1 MKNKIVLGASI
12 GNCVHVA
19 GIINFLNIAKSHGY
33 DTIFLGPATGT
44 EILKSKILEIK
55 PDIVALSYRL
65 TPENVSKILA
75 DIDEFRKN
83 INFTDTKWC
92 FGGTKPV
99 ADAARTFD
107 FFEYIS
113 DGFDDIDD
121 CACFLNGIEKDD
133 KYREYQGNII
143 DRINEKYP
151 YPVLRHHFGLPS
163 YEDTLKGIKEI
174 ADAKI
179 LDVISLGPDQ
189 NTQQFF
195 FNQQNMDKKNDG
207 AGGVPL
213 RTREDFINLKEATK
227 RGNHPLIR
235 CYSGTADVFKMADL
249 LIETIDNAWSA
260 IPLCWYNELDGR
272 GDRSIEV
279 SIDEAQRLIKYHGDR
294 NIAVEINEPHHWS
307 LRDAHDVMSVFM
319 AYVSAYNAKK
329 YGVKNYIA
337 QYMFNTPNTLSFS
350 MDLARV
356 MAMVELVEEL
366 SDDNFKIYRQ
376 VRAGLNYL
384 SPDLDIAKGQLAAT
398 TFLAMNIKP
407 HIIHVV
413 GFNEAEHAAT
423 PENIIESCKI
433 VRGVIRNLVNDSI
446 DLSKND
452 EIIKRKENLISEVKY
467 LKDFICDFYK
477 DYEDPLSNAFVLA
490 DCIKRGIID
499 APHIVKNDKFRGVL
513 STRVID
519 GKCQACSGLAYSD
532 EKVKELSEKERIG
545 DLREN
550 GNLDISSLKSET
562 KKKPMPKQEKIRIKT
577 LINQ

>member
-1 MKNKIVLGASI
+1 MKNKIILGASI

-19 GIINFLNIAKSHGY
+19 GIINFLNIARTHGY

-44 EILKSKILEIK
+44 DTLISKILEIK
-55 PDIVALSYRL
+55 PDIIAISYRL
-65 TPENVSKILA
+65 TPENAFKILT
-75 DIDEFRKN
+75 DIDRFRKN
-83 INFTDTKWC
+83 TTLEGVKWC

-99 ADAARTFD
+99 ADEARKFD
-107 FFEYIS
+107 FFDYIS

-121 CACFLNGIEKDD
+121 CTCFLKGIEKDD
-133 KYREYQGNII
+133 KNREYHKNII

-163 YEDTLKGIKEI
+163 YEDTLNGIEKI
-174 ADAKI
+174 ANAKI

-195 FNQQNMDKKNDG
+195 FNQHNMDKKNDG

-213 RTREDFINLKEATK
+213 RTKEDFIKLKEATNT
-227 RGNHPLIR
+227 GNHPLIR

-279 SIDEAQRLIKYHGDR
+279 SIDEAQKLIKYHGDR
-294 NIAVEINEPHHWS
+294 NVPVEINEPHHWA

-366 SDDNFKIYRQ
+366 ADDDFKIYRQ

-384 SPDLDIAKGQLAAT
+384 SSDLDIAKGQLAAT
-398 TFLAMNIKP
+398 TFLAMNIRP

-433 VRGVIRNLVNDSI
+433 VRGVIRNLVNDNL
-446 DLSKND
+446 DLSKNTA
-452 EIIKRKENLISEVKY
+452 IIERVKHLKSEVKY
-467 LKDFICDFYK
+467 LSEFICEFYK

-499 APHIVKNDKFRGVL
+499 APHIVKNDKFKGIL

-519 GKCQACSGLAYSD
+519 GKCVAYSE
-532 EKVKELSEKERIG
+532 EKMTELSEKERIEE
-545 DLREN
+545 LRSN
-550 GNLDISSLKSET
+550 GNL
-562 KKKPMPKQEKIRIKT
+562 
-577 LINQ
+577 N

>member
-1 MKNKIVLGASI
+1 MKNKTILGACI

-19 GIINFLNIAKSHGY
+19 GIIRFLDIAKSHSY
-33 DTIFLGPATGT
+33 DTVFLGPATSVDT
-44 EILKSKILEIK
+44 LKAKIIEIK

-65 TPENVSKILA
+65 TPENVYKLLT
-75 DIDEFRKN
+75 DIDEFRKQN
-83 INFTDTKWC
+83 ELSSIKWC

-99 ADAARTFD
+99 ADVAKGFN

-121 CACFLNGIEKDD
+121 CACFLSGVEKNDKD
-133 KYREYQGNII
+133 KYFQGNII

-163 YEDTLKGIKEI
+163 YNDTLEGIKKI
-174 ADAKI
+174 AESKV
-179 LDVISLGPDQ
+179 LDVISIGPDQ

-195 FNQQNMDKKNDG
+195 FNQKNMDSKNDG

-213 RTREDFINLKEATK
+213 RTREDFIKLKEASK
-227 RGNHPLIR
+227 RGNYPLLR
-235 CYSGTADVFKMADL
+235 CYSGTADVFKMADM
-249 LIETIDNAWSA
+249 LIETIDNAWTA

-279 SIDEAQRLIKYHGDR
+279 SIDEAQRLIKYHADR

-307 LRDAHDVMSVFM
+307 LRDAHDVMSAFM

-337 QYMFNTPNTLSFS
+337 QYMFNTPNTLAFS

-356 MAMVELVEEL
+356 MAMVELVEGL
-366 SDDNFKIYRQ
+366 ADDSFKVYRQ

-384 SPDLDIAKGQLAAT
+384 SPDLNIAKGQLAAT

-407 HIIHVV
+407 HIVHVV
-413 GFNEAEHAAT
+413 GFNEAEHAASADD
-423 PENIIESCKI
+423 IIESCKI
-433 VRGVIRNLVNDSI
+433 VRGVIRNLVNDNI
-446 DLSKND
+446 DLSKNE
-452 EIIKRKENLISEVKY
+452 EIIKRKEKLISEVHY
-467 LKDFICDFYK
+467 LEDFICDFYK
-477 DYEDPLSNAFVLA
+477 DYEDPLANAFVLA

-499 APHIVKNDKFRGVL
+499 APHIVKNEKFRGIL
-513 STRVID
+513 KTRVID
-519 GKCQACSGLAYSD
+519 GKCLAYSE
-532 EKVKELSEKERIG
+532 EKMKELSEKERIEE
-545 DLREN
+545 LKIN
-550 GNLDISSLKSET
+550 GNLT
-562 KKKPMPKQEKIRIKT
+562 K
-577 LINQ
+577 

>member
-1 MKNKIVLGASI
+1 MKNKIILGASI

-19 GIINFLNIAKSHGY
+19 GIINFFNIARTHGY
-33 DTIFLGPATGT
+33 DTIFLGPATGVD
-44 EILKSKILEIK
+44 ILISKILEIK
-55 PDIVALSYRL
+55 PDIVAISYRL
-65 TPENVSKILA
+65 TPENACKILT
-75 DIDEFRKN
+75 DIDTFRKN
-83 INFTDTKWC
+83 TDLEGIKWC

-99 ADAARTFD
+99 ADEARKFD
-107 FFEYIS
+107 FFDYIS

-121 CACFLNGIEKDD
+121 CACFLKGIEKDD
-133 KYREYQGNII
+133 KNNEYHRNII

-163 YEDTLKGIKEI
+163 YEETLDGIEKI
-174 ADAKI
+174 ANAKI

-195 FNQQNMDKKNDG
+195 FNQQNMDRKNDG

-213 RTREDFINLKEATK
+213 RTKEDFIKLKEATNT
-227 RGNHPLIR
+227 GNHPLIR

-249 LIETIDNAWSA
+249 LIDTLDNAWSA

-272 GDRSIEV
+272 GNRSIEV
-279 SIDEAQRLIKYHGDR
+279 SIDEAQKLIKYHGYR
-294 NIAVEINEPHHWS
+294 NVPVEINEPHHWS

-356 MAMVELVEEL
+356 MAMVDLVEEL
-366 SDDNFKIYRQ
+366 ADDSFKVYRQ

-433 VRGVIRNLVNDSI
+433 VRGVIRNLVNDNL
-446 DLSKND
+446 DLSKNTA
-452 EIIKRKENLISEVKY
+452 IIERKEHLKSEVKY
-467 LKDFICDFYK
+467 LSDFISDFYK
-477 DYEDPLSNAFVLA
+477 NYEDPLANAFVLA

-499 APHIVKNDKFRGVL
+499 APHIVKNDKFKGIL
-513 STRVID
+513 STRVMD
-519 GKCQACSGLAYSD
+519 GKCVAYSE
-532 EKVKELSEKERIG
+532 EKMTELSEKERIEE
-545 DLREN
+545 LRIN
-550 GNLDISSLKSET
+550 GNLK
-562 KKKPMPKQEKIRIKT
+562 
-577 LINQ
+577 

>member
-1 MKNKIVLGASI
+1 MKNKTILGASI

-19 GIINFLNIAKSHGY
+19 GIIRFLDIAKTHGY
-33 DTIFLGPATGT
+33 ETMFLGPATSLD
-44 EILKSKILEIK
+44 ILKDKILKIK
-55 PDIVALSYRL
+55 PDLVALSYRL
-65 TPENVSKILA
+65 TPENVCKLLS
-75 DIDEFRKN
+75 DIDEFRNKN
-83 INFTDTKWC
+83 DLGNIKWC

-99 ADAARTFD
+99 ADVAKTFD

-121 CACFLNGIEKDD
+121 CTCFLNGVEKNNKDN
-133 KYREYQGNII
+133 YFQGNII

-163 YEDTLKGIKEI
+163 YDDTFEGIKKI
-174 ADAKI
+174 ADSKI
-179 LDVISLGPDQ
+179 LDVISIGPDQ

-195 FNQQNMDKKNDG
+195 FNQQNMDHKHDG

-213 RTREDFINLKEATK
+213 RTREDFVKLKEATK

-235 CYSGTADVFKMADL
+235 CYSGTADVFKMADM
-249 LIETIDNAWSA
+249 LIETIDNAWTA

-272 GDRSIEV
+272 GDRSIEL
-279 SIDEAQRLIKYHGDR
+279 SIDEAQKLIKYHADR

-329 YGVKNYIA
+329 NGVKNYIA
-337 QYMFNTPNTLSFS
+337 QYMFNTPNTLAFS

-366 SDDNFKIYRQ
+366 ADDNFKVYRQ

-407 HIIHVV
+407 HIVHVV
-413 GFNEAEHAAT
+413 GFNEAEHAAS

-433 VRGVIRNLVNDSI
+433 VRGVIRNLVNDNI
-446 DLSKND
+446 DLSKNE
-452 EIIKRKENLISEVKY
+452 EIINRKENLISEVRY
-467 LKDFICDFYK
+467 LEGFIRDFYK
-477 DYEDPLSNAFVLA
+477 DYKDPLSDAFVLA

-499 APHIVKNDKFRGVL
+499 APHIVKNEKFKGIL
-513 STRVID
+513 TTRVIN
-519 GKCQACSGLAYSD
+519 GKCVAFS
-532 EKVKELSEKERIG
+532 EEEMKELSEKERIEE
-545 DLREN
+545 LRKN
-550 GNLDISSLKSET
+550 GNL
-562 KKKPMPKQEKIRIKT
+562 IK
-577 LINQ
+577 

>member
-1 MKNKIVLGASI
+1 MKKKTILGASI

-19 GIINFLNIAKSHGY
+19 GIIKFLDIAKNQNY
-33 DTIFLGPATGT
+33 ETIFLGPATNT
-44 EILKSKILEIK
+44 DVLKNKILELK
-55 PDIVALSYRL
+55 PDMVALSYRL
-65 TPENVSKILA
+65 TPENVCKIVSE
-75 DIDEFRKN
+75 IDEFRKKN
-83 INFTDTKWC
+83 NLIDIKWC

-99 ADAARTFD
+99 ADEAKKFD

-113 DGFDDIDD
+113 DGFDDMDD
-121 CACFLNGIEKDD
+121 CVCFLNGVEKDN
-133 KYREYQGNII
+133 KNNYFHGNII
-143 DRINEKYP
+143 DRISEKYP

-163 YEDTLKGIKEI
+163 YEDTLEGINKI
-174 ADAKI
+174 AESKI
-179 LDVISLGPDQ
+179 LDVISIGPDQ

-195 FNQQNMDKKNDG
+195 FNQRDMDSKNDG

-213 RTREDFINLKEATK
+213 RTKEDFIKLKEATQ

-249 LIETIDNAWSA
+249 LIETIDNAWTA

-272 GDRSIEV
+272 GSRSIEV
-279 SIDEAQRLIKYHGDR
+279 SIDEAQKLIKYHAER
-294 NIAVEINEPHHWS
+294 NVAVEINEPHHWS

-319 AYVSAYNAKK
+319 AYVSSYNAKK
-329 YGVKNYIA
+329 CGVKNYIA
-337 QYMFNTPNTLSFS
+337 QYMFNTPNTLAYS

-366 SDDNFKIYRQ
+366 ADDNFKVFRQ

-384 SPDLDIAKGQLAAT
+384 SPDLDIAKGQLAAS

-433 VRGVIRNLVNDSI
+433 VRGVIRNLVNDNL
-446 DLSKND
+446 DLSKNE
-452 EIIKRKENLISEVKY
+452 EIIKRKENLISEVRY
-467 LKDFICDFYK
+467 LEEFICDFYK
-477 DYEDPLSNAFVLA
+477 DYEDPLANAFVLA

-499 APHIVKNDKFRGVL
+499 APHIVKNEKFKGVL
-513 STRVID
+513 STRIID
-519 GKCQACSGLAYSD
+519 GKCVAFSE
-532 EKVKELSEKERIG
+532 EKMKELSEKERIEE
-545 DLREN
+545 LREK
-550 GNLDISSLKSET
+550 GNLEYNRPTFKESVKFV
-562 KKKPMPKQEKIRIKT
+562 KIRKKRKFTNI
-577 LINQ
+577 

>member
-1 MKNKIVLGASI
+1 MENKIVLGASI

-19 GIINFLNIAKSHGY
+19 GIINFLNIAKTHGY
-33 DTIFLGPATGT
+33 DTIFLGPATGMD
-44 EILKSKILEIK
+44 ILTSKILEIK
-55 PDIVALSYRL
+55 PDIVAISYRL
-65 TPENVSKILA
+65 TPENAFEILT
-75 DIDEFRKN
+75 DIENFRKN
-83 INFTDTKWC
+83 TDLEGMKWC

-99 ADAARTFD
+99 ADEARKFD
-107 FFEYIS
+107 FFDYIS

-121 CACFLNGIEKDD
+121 CTCFLRGVEKDD
-133 KYREYQGNII
+133 NNNEYHKNII

-163 YEDTLKGIKEI
+163 YEDTLDGIEKI
-174 ADAKI
+174 ANAKI

-195 FNQQNMDKKNDG
+195 FNQNNMDKKNDG

-213 RTREDFINLKEATK
+213 RTKEDFIKLKEATK
-227 RGNHPLIR
+227 AGNHPLIR

-294 NIAVEINEPHHWS
+294 NIPVEINEPHHWS

-319 AYVSAYNAKK
+319 AFVSAYNAKK

-366 SDDNFKIYRQ
+366 SDGSFKVYRQ

-433 VRGVIRNLVNDSI
+433 VRGVIRNLVNDSL
-446 DLSKND
+446 DLSQNTA
-452 EIIKRKENLISEVKY
+452 IIERKEQLKREVKY
-467 LKDFICDFYK
+467 LTEFICDFYK
-477 DYEDPLSNAFVLA
+477 DYEDPLANASVLA

-499 APHIVKNDKFRGVL
+499 SPHIVKNDKFKGIL

-519 GKCQACSGLAYSD
+519 GKCVAYSE
-532 EKVKELSEKERIG
+532 EKMEELNEKERIEA
-545 DLREN
+545 LRNN
-550 GNLDISSLKSET
+550 GNL
-562 KKKPMPKQEKIRIKT
+562 
-577 LINQ
+577 N